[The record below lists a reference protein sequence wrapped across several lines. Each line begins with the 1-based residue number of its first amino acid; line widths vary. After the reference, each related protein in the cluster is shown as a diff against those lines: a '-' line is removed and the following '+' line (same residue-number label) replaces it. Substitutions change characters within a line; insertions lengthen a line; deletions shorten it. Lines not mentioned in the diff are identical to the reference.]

1 MKKAIILIGLFLFK
15 LHVLAQPF
23 NVDSLRK
30 RIESSK
36 ADTNKVLM
44 LGKLSTYYNHN
55 HLDSGFYLVQQMITL
70 SQQLKYSYGEAWG
83 LSILS
88 TSADRT
94 GDMTKSFEIALSC
107 LHLSE
112 KLSYGKDEMMTRAY
126 TQMGVVNF
134 MTGHYEEARSYL
146 RQALSSAKRYYPNE
160 TSYYQVYAHIG
171 NAFRR
176 QGLLDS
182 AVYYTDKA
190 YALSL
195 HSPERYFYT
204 YVRNCEGE
212 VNEALGKLD
221 TARMF
226 YHAAVVEG
234 IRIKHFF
241 QLSYAYSQ
249 LSNLFNKIGDLD
261 SSIYFAKKS
270 LGLSQS
276 YFYGLFISLATNHLS
291 QAFEKLHMPDS
302 ALKYLKVTMEV
313 REKVMNQNK
322 QQQFQLLAFEEQQRQ
337 EKINIAHQ
345 QYKIKVRTFVLIGGL
360 VVMLV
365 LLGLLYRNNRSKQR
379 SNKQL
384 LKKTKELQKTM
395 QDLRE
400 TQYQLVQ
407 SEKMASLGELTAGIA
422 HEIQNPLNF
431 VNNFSEVNE
440 ELIKELKNEAVNGN
454 ISEVKAIVDDI
465 ASNSEKINHHG
476 KRAEAIVKNMLQHSR
491 TSTGHRELT
500 DLNTLCD
507 EYLRLAF
514 HGMRAKD
521 KSFNAEIRTD
531 FDRSLGKINL
541 VPQDIGRVILNLIN
555 NAFYTVNEKAASCKL
570 LAVSYEPRVVI
581 NTRKIGDKVEIR
593 VEDNGNGIPQKIL
606 DKIFQPFFTTK
617 PTGQGTGLGLSLS
630 YDIIKAH
637 GGELIVE
644 TKDGEGLPAEALA
657 EAGTI
662 FTIALSS
669 KEI

>member
-1 MKKAIILIGLFLFK
+1 MKKAIILLGVFFLK
-15 LHVLAQPF
+15 QDLLAQPF

-30 RIESSK
+30 KIESSGE
-36 ADTNKVLM
+36 DTNKVLM

-55 HLDSGFYLVQQMITL
+55 HLDSGFYMAQQMITL
-70 SQQLKYSYGEAWG
+70 SQQLKYPYGEAWG

-112 KLSYGKDEMMTRAY
+112 KLIYGKDEMMTRAY

-134 MTGHYEEARSYL
+134 LTEHYPEARSYL
-146 RQALSSAKRYYPNE
+146 YQALSSAKRCYPDE
-160 TSYYQVYAHIG
+160 TFYYQVYAHIG

-182 AVYYTDKA
+182 AAYYTDKA
-190 YALSL
+190 YSLSI
-195 HSPERYFYT
+195 HSPEKYFYT

-212 VNEALGKLD
+212 VNEALGKLNI
-221 TARMF
+221 ARMF
-226 YHAAVVEG
+226 YHDAVIEG
-234 IRIKHFF
+234 IRINHLF

-249 LSNLFNKIGDLD
+249 LSNLFNTIGDLD

-276 YFYGLFISLATNHLS
+276 YFYGLFISQATNQLS

-302 ALKYLKVTMEV
+302 ALKYLKLTMEV

-322 QQQFQLLAFEEQQRQ
+322 RQQFQLLAFEEQQRQ

-345 QYKIKVRTFVLIGGL
+345 QYKVKVRTLVLIGGL

-365 LLGLLYRNNRSKQR
+365 LLSLLYRNNRSKQR

-400 TQYQLVQ
+400 TQSQLVQ

-440 ELIKELKNEAVNGN
+440 ELIKELKTEAANGN
-454 ISEVKAIVDDI
+454 LDEVKAIVDDI
-465 ASNSEKINHHG
+465 SFNSEKINHHG
-476 KRAEAIVKNMLQHSR
+476 RRAEAIVRNMLQHSR
-491 TSTGHRELT
+491 TSGGQKELT
-500 DLNTLCD
+500 DINKLAD
-507 EYLRLAF
+507 EYLRLAY
-514 HGMRAKD
+514 HGLRAKD
-521 KSFNAEIRTD
+521 KGFNAVPITIGIKTD
-531 FDRSLGKINL
+531 FDPTIGKIEI
-541 VPQDIGRVILNLIN
+541 VPQDFGRVLLNLIN
-555 NAFYTVNEKAASCKL
+555 NAFYAVNEKAKQCGNDYQPTVTITTGSTQPPLGGRGVQIK
-570 LAVSYEPRVVI
+570 VI
-581 NTRKIGDKVEIR
+581 
-593 VEDNGNGIPQKIL
+593 DNGGGIPQKIL

-617 PTGQGTGLGLSLS
+617 PTGQGTGLGLSLA
-630 YDIIKAH
+630 YDIVKAH
-637 GGELIVE
+637 GGEIRVE
-644 TKDGEGLPAEALA
+644 TKEGEGSGFVIQLPAV
-657 EAGTI
+657 
-662 FTIALSS
+662 
-669 KEI
+669 